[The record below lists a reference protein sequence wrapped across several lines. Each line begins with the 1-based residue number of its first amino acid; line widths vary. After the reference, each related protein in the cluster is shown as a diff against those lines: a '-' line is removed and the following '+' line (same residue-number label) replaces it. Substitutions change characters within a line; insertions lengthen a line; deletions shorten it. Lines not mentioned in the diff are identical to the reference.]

1 MISPGGLVNI
11 TQSLINSSS
20 TPESVSYTVT
30 LPNGLTAVT
39 GGCTTNVGSCAVG
52 PAIAPGEGF
61 NGIRRNSSFNSTMS
75 NQTITWT
82 GTIPGNGSVAI
93 TYQVQVGS
101 QASTGMQYCVTTTIG
116 STAGPSICVTVTAP
130 QSAPGALPLATTP
143 GNQQKPG
150 SILIYNLYTS
160 AANAVQSDTR
170 ITLTNTN
177 LVNSAYVHLF
187 FVDGTTCAVADQF
200 VKLTPN
206 QTVSL
211 QLSDIDPGVT
221 GYIIGVVTDPYGCP
235 IIGNDLIGE
244 ALVKFESGHKANLP
258 ALGISALSAGTQ
270 ICNANS
276 VTATL
281 AFDGVQYNELPRGLA
296 IDNLPPL
303 ATGNSTMVVVN
314 RIGGD
319 LTVGA
324 QLVGTIGGLLFDD
337 AEASQS
343 FVLAGGSCQLRGV
356 LGNNFP
362 RTAPRY
368 GTVIPAGRSGW
379 MKFWATEDQ
388 AITGVMINDAVSGFS
403 GGHNLH
409 TLTTTATASITIPVF
424 PK

>member
-1 MISPGGLVNI
+1 
-11 TQSLINSSS
+11 
-20 TPESVSYTVT
+20 
-30 LPNGLTAVT
+30 
-39 GGCTTNVGSCAVG
+39 
-52 PAIAPGEGF
+52 
-61 NGIRRNSSFNSTMS
+61 MS

-101 QASTGMQYCVTTTIG
+101 QVTTGMQYCVTTSVG
-116 STAGPSICVTVTAP
+116 STAGPTICMTVTAP
-130 QSAPGALPLATTP
+130 QSGPGALPLATTP

-177 LVNSAYVHLF
+177 PVNSAYVHLF

-200 VKLTPN
+200 VKLTQN

-244 ALVKFESGHKANLP
+244 AFVKFESGHKANLP

-368 GTVIPAGRSGW
+368 TTVIPAGRSGW

-388 AITGVMINDAVSGFS
+388 AITGVMINEAVSGFS